1 MSSIHDSF
9 DMPGDLDNL
18 ELIKDLSMA
27 KVVKLH
33 NNVELSRKYY
43 DKKRGVDSRGNEVVT
58 DNGDFSLKIKL

>member
-58 DNGDFSLKIKL
+58 DNGDFSLKIKH

>member
-1 MSSIHDSF
+1 
-9 DMPGDLDNL
+9 MPGDLDNL

-43 DKKRGVDSRGNEVVT
+43 DKKRGLDSRGNEVVT